1 MKILYSN
8 LNILDIRY
16 DARNNTKSSV
26 FLLRSFEKQN
36 SWVKISENDMKD
48 IIGIYDFCWRVHLR

>member
-16 DARNNTKSSV
+16 DGRNNTKSSV
-26 FLLRSFEKQN
+26 FLLRYFEKQN

>member
-8 LNILDIRY
+8 LNILDIKY
-16 DARNNTKSSV
+16 DGRNNTKSSV

-48 IIGIYDFCWRVHLR
+48 IIGIYDFCWRVDLR